1 MVPNM
6 SRDSGP
12 HRQLIRAYNL
22 LARSIA
28 PPFNPVSVVPIR
40 EATWNNRASAL
51 VSLAS
56 ILSPKNNFYGRR
68 QVEKPTYLSRVTW
81 APTHRV
87 VSIIGIFSGYFLFLY
102 HCKRST
108 SATSLVRGF
117 FWVTPTPT
125 PSRNQLRWESS
136 LATAPRMGMSLDSE

>member
-1 MVPNM
+1 MVPND

-12 HRQLIRAYNL
+12 HRQRIRAYN

-40 EATWNNRASAL
+40 EATWDTRASAL
-51 VSLAS
+51 VSLVS

-87 VSIIGIFSGYFLFLY
+87 TRIIGIFSGYFLSF

-108 SATSLVRGF
+108 FATTLVRSF
-117 FWVTPTPT
+117 FWVILTPT

-136 LATAPRMGMSLDSE
+136 FATAPRMGMSLDSE